1 MTNKQFDA
9 FVDRQTRVEPRHA
22 VDWAARKA
30 AWLEALDTFYVQ
42 IETFL
47 QPYIDQG
54 KLRLDFETITI
65 EEELI
70 GRYQARGANILL
82 GAHQLHLQPI
92 GTNMIAARGRVDL
105 TGPCGTVK
113 FVLVDR
119 EAEGPR
125 IQFSVQVGETRL
137 TPQAAPESPRI
148 WEWKIATP
156 APRIRYLPLE
166 AESFYDAIMQV
177 TAG

>member
-1 MTNKQFDA
+1 MTKQFDA
-9 FVDRQTRVEPRHA
+9 FIDRQTRVEPRPV
-22 VDWAARKA
+22 VDWATRKA
-30 AWLEALDTFYVQ
+30 EWLEALEAFYTQV
-42 IETFL
+42 ETFL

-65 EEELI
+65 EEEVI
-70 GRYQARGANILL
+70 GRYPVRGANILL
-82 GAHQLHLQPI
+82 GAHQLRLEPI
-92 GTNMIAARGRVDL
+92 GTNVIAARGRVDL
-105 TGPCGTVK
+105 IGPGGTVK

-125 IQFSVQVGETRL
+125 IQVRVWEGET
-137 TPQAAPESPRI
+137 PQPTHAEPESPRV

-177 TAG
+177 IAG